1 MTFSI
6 AARDP
11 EADEFGVA
19 VTTGIVAV
27 GAVCPYVSADAAVLT
42 QSFTKTEHG
51 ADALRRIAEG
61 DAVDDACTALL
72 NADEHASYRQ
82 VHGVDSERAFT
93 FTGDDCVEWA
103 GSRTG
108 ENYTVAG
115 NMLVGESVVER
126 VADAFE
132 AAEGR
137 LSERLVAA
145 LEAGQAAGGDKRGKV
160 SAALL
165 VHAPEPKLFHN
176 LRVDYA
182 EEPVDR
188 LRTTY
193 EKAVE
198 AQASLVESTDEQL
211 GSGAYPEEILAFGHK
226 H

>member
-11 EADEFGVA
+11 ATDQFGVA

-51 ADALRRIAEG
+51 SDALVRVADGET
-61 DAVDDACTALL
+61 VDDACTALL
-72 NADEHASYRQ
+72 DADRHASYRQ
-82 VHGVDSERAFT
+82 VHGVDGEGTFT
-93 FTGDDCVEWA
+93 FTGEDCVEWC

-108 ENYTVAG
+108 EGYTVAG
-115 NMLVGESVVER
+115 NMLVGSDVVDA
-126 VADAFE
+126 VADGFE
-132 AAEGR
+132 STEGS
-137 LSERLVAA
+137 LSERLLAA
-145 LEAGQAAGGDKRGKV
+145 LESGQDAGGDKRGKV

-165 VHAPEPKLFHN
+165 VHAPEPKLYHN

-182 EEPVDR
+182 EAPVEH
-188 LRTTY
+188 LRSTY
-193 EKAVE
+193 EEAVD

-211 GSGAYPEEILAFGHK
+211 GAGAYPEEILDFGLK
-226 H
+226 Y